1 MVKVLALT
9 GLVFASSLSFAQAPA
24 HNLHDIKSIEVFELP
39 LLDDHSEYEKQTGQ
53 LGPGEIIALANE
65 LIALGEKVYT
75 LVQKGKPTI
84 AVDYAPIQVVPK
96 DPKTSSYVDS
106 FDITNTSDPVKKR
119 FVASI
124 KNFLNSE
131 VVRFEYMVVFS
142 YGGSWNGKGKYIQN
156 AMIIPVGV
164 TVGYGYDF
172 TATMKLQGI
181 TNKGTAA
188 DPIATALMTMNY
200 TIKGW
205 GKSINNNQVVH
216 ITGLGEIQVQ

>member
-9 GLVFASSLSFAQAPA
+9 GLVFASTLTFAQSPA
-24 HNLHDIKSIEVFELP
+24 HNPHDIKSIEVFELP
-39 LLDDHSEYEKQTGQ
+39 LLDDHAVPEKQIGQ
-53 LGPGEIIALANE
+53 VGPGEIIALANE

-106 FDITNTSDPVKKR
+106 FDLTNTSDPVKKR
-119 FVASI
+119 FVASV

-188 DPIATALMTMNY
+188 DPIATALLTMNY

-205 GKSINNNQVVH
+205 GKAINNNQVVH

>member
-9 GLVFASSLSFAQAPA
+9 GLVFASSLSFAQSPTQ
-24 HNLHDIKSIEVFELP
+24 NPHDIKSIEVFELP
-39 LLDDHSEYEKQTGQ
+39 LLDEHAKSDMQVDG
-53 LGPGEIIALANE
+53 LGPGEIIALANDI
-65 LIALGEKVYT
+65 IALGEKVYT

-84 AVDYAPIQVVPK
+84 AVEYAPINIVPK
-96 DPKTSSYVDS
+96 DPITKQYVDP
-106 FDITNTSDPVKKR
+106 FDLTNTSDPVKKR

-164 TVGYGYDF
+164 TASYGYDF
-172 TATMKLQGI
+172 AATMKLQGI
-181 TNKGTAA
+181 TNKGSAA
-188 DPIATALMTMNY
+188 NPIATALLTMNY

-205 GKSINNNQVVH
+205 GKEVNNTQVVN